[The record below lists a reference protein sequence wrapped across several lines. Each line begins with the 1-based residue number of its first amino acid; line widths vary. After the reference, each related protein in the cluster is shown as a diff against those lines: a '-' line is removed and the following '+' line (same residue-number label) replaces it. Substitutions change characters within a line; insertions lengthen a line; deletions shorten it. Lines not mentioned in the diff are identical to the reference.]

1 MMLGIELDG
10 VELPDRADDRS
21 IYLKVTS
28 DDIRYFFTFYSCWY
42 SRVRL
47 NSGEK
52 QKDGRPRSDSTLYLM
67 Y

>member
-28 DDIRYFFTFYSCWY
+28 DDIHYFFTFYSCWY
-42 SRVRL
+42 SC
-47 NSGEK
+47 
-52 QKDGRPRSDSTLYLM
+52 PA
-67 Y
+67 